1 MKKKKLGPKTIIVFM
16 GILILTGCVLALVL
30 THAKTSV
37 EASNVSET
45 SSALSVSSE
54 VPELSVAPIKPSS
67 IAPSST
73 SDDTDP
79 SKISPAFDP
88 TKESSRSEPLTTSSK
103 PTSTPP
109 KPVIE
114 GDSVDGSQPTNSAL
128 TDKNHKPT
136 YTSKPTITSESDSSE
151 STSKEEND
159 TSIDP
164 IFGDKTSPKGST
176 TIVDGDWGEG
186 SQIGIME

>member
-1 MKKKKLGPKTIIVFM
+1 MKKKKLESKTIILFM
-16 GILILTGCVLALVL
+16 GILIITGCVLALVL
-30 THAKTSV
+30 THVKTSV

-73 SDDTDP
+73 SDDTEP

-114 GDSVDGSQPTNSAL
+114 GDSEDGNPPTNPAL
-128 TDKNHKPT
+128 TDKNHKPS
-136 YTSKPTITSESDSSE
+136 YTSKPTVTTENGS
-151 STSKEEND
+151 STSSSG
-159 TSIDP
+159 TSDKSYDP
-164 IFGDKTSPKGST
+164 IFGYSHGTGGSGT
-176 TIVDGDWGEG
+176 YVEGDWGEG
-186 SQIGIME
+186 PQVGIMD